1 MQKIK
6 WGENLN
12 TKELKKVM
20 LDYGDSNKTLADYL
34 GMAESTF
41 SSKLHE
47 NGAAF
52 RKSEMKMI
60 IDRYKLTPAQI
71 KLIFFS

>member
-1 MQKIK
+1 M
-6 WGENLN
+6 N
-12 TKELKKVM
+12 THELKKVM
-20 LDYGDSNKTLADYL
+20 LDYGDSNKALADFL

-52 RKSEMKMI
+52 RKREMKKI
-60 IDRYKLTPAQI
+60 IERYKLSAEQI
-71 KLIFFS
+71 KLIFFN

>member
-1 MQKIK
+1 M
-6 WGENLN
+6 N
-12 TKELKKVM
+12 TNELKKIM
-20 LDYGDSNKTLADYL
+20 LDHGDNNKALADFL

-52 RKSEMKMI
+52 RKCEIKKI
-60 IDRYKLTPAQI
+60 IDRYKLSDNQI
-71 KLIFFS
+71 RLIFFN

>member
-1 MQKIK
+1 M
-6 WGENLN
+6 N
-12 TKELKKVM
+12 TNELKKVM
-20 LDYGDSNKTLADYL
+20 IDHGDSNKALAEFL

-52 RKSEMKMI
+52 RKREMKKI
-60 IDRYKLTPAQI
+60 IERYKLNAEQI
-71 KLIFFS
+71 KLIFFN

>member
-1 MQKIK
+1 M
-6 WGENLN
+6 N
-12 TKELKKVM
+12 TNELKKVM
-20 LDYGDSNKTLADYL
+20 LDYGDSNKALADFL

-52 RKSEMKMI
+52 RKREMKKI
-60 IDRYKLTPAQI
+60 IERYKLSAEQI
-71 KLIFFS
+71 KLIFFN

>member
-1 MQKIK
+1 M
-6 WGENLN
+6 N
-12 TKELKKVM
+12 TNELKKVM
-20 LDYGDSNKTLADYL
+20 LDYGDSNKALADFL

-52 RKSEMKMI
+52 RKREMKKI
-60 IDRYKLTPAQI
+60 IERYKLSAEQI
-71 KLIFFS
+71 KLIFFNY